1 MSDRFHVTYLLTLAP
16 GEDAEER
23 IRALQ
28 LEQSAELPD
37 PVVHSLGMQY
47 VTGSV
52 AAATSVETP
61 LDGSRNGS
69 QQLRATIAWPKNN
82 HGNEITQLLNVLFGN
97 ISLKRGIAITDIRW
111 EDVAGDETA
120 GSGRNAGGERYAG
133 GGRNASGGR
142 YAGGGRNASG
152 ERYVGGG
159 RGRNRLLAG
168 PAYGIQQIRKKWN
181 IHGRALACTALKPM
195 GYSSRKLADLAFRFA
210 LGGVDIIKDDHGLA
224 DQPTAPFTERVEMCV
239 EAVDRAAQKTGSRS
253 RYFPNITT
261 DPHRVTERFEQAAEM
276 GADGV
281 LLCPMLVG
289 PALMHHLA
297 RLNTGLPIMAHPAFS
312 GSYVAQGIDS
322 GRSETSQAYPA
333 VEGVTEQK
341 VPDNAARAGAPSTH
355 TAPHGFE
362 PGLFYG
368 GLMRALGADFTI
380 YPNIGGRFSFTSE
393 VCDAINSHAR
403 NPALPFAPCF
413 PAPGGGMQRDRMA
426 FWLKNYGADTTFL
439 MGGSLFEDPAG
450 IEAASRA
457 FMETLSA

>member
-52 AAATSVETP
+52 TELNVMGEPESAGDPNTSRYAGTSGKQGSSHLSEAAASGASAGPGVWP
-61 LDGSRNGS
+61 R
-69 QQLRATIAWPKNN
+69 QLRVTIAWPKNN

-97 ISLKRGIAITDIRW
+97 ISMKRGIAITDIRW

-120 GSGRNAGGERYAG
+120 GGGRNAGGERDLVA
-133 GGRNASGGR
+133 A
-142 YAGGGRNASG
+142 
-152 ERYVGGG
+152 
-159 RGRNRLLAG
+159 GRNRLLAG
-168 PAYGIQQIRKKWN
+168 PAFGIQQIRKKWN

-239 EAVDRAAQKTGSRS
+239 EAVDRAAQKTGCRS

-261 DPHRVTERFEQAAEM
+261 DPHRVTERFEQAAEL

-312 GSYVAQGIDS
+312 GSYVAQ
-322 GRSETSQAYPA
+322 
-333 VEGVTEQK
+333 
-341 VPDNAARAGAPSTH
+341 AGTPSTH

-380 YPNIGGRFSFTSE
+380 YPNTGGRFSFTSE

-403 NPALPFAPCF
+403 NSGMPFAPCF

-457 FMETLSA
+457 FMETLGA